1 MPHLVHTHTHTHPH
15 THTHTPHTHT
25 PVPTPHTHT
34 PHTHPHPHH
43 THTHTHTHTLLLE
56 ICAILYTT
64 LILTEFPAIYNYTIM
79 PSSLVHALTTHWY
92 TCPGATLVA
101 WSECGYECT
110 EHAPLVQLQITRVL
124 HVGGGI
130 PNSISS
136 SKLCRLPCNSIRAQ
150 SKAIIDHRTCG
161 GEYPNACI
169 YMQR

>member
-1 MPHLVHTHTHTHPH
+1 
-15 THTHTPHTHT
+15 
-25 PVPTPHTHT
+25 
-34 PHTHPHPHH
+34 
-43 THTHTHTHTLLLE
+43 
-56 ICAILYTT
+56 
-64 LILTEFPAIYNYTIM
+64 M

-161 GEYPNACI
+161 GEYPNARAQSEAIIDHRTCGGEYPNACI